1 MTRRRTAVVT
11 ASAMGMLMT
20 LGACG
25 DSREEVTV
33 GLITKQEENPYW
45 LALRETAEKTADDQ
59 GVTLLTATGTSDA
72 DVESQQKA
80 IADMVAK
87 GVDGI
92 LIAPTDS
99 AALLPAVEAARAA
112 GVIVIALDT
121 PFDPVDAVDAYFTTD
136 NVRAGELVGEYAA
149 AKAKELGMTPQVA
162 MLGLTPG
169 FLSGDQREAGFL
181 VSMGLDAKDTAI
193 VADVDTQGDRELA
206 NDAMAKILQDNQ
218 DVNVVYAVNEPAALG
233 ALDALGAANIDPADI
248 VLVSV
253 DGGCGAIK
261 DGVRPGLIDATAQQ
275 YPANM
280 AREGVLAIVDAVR
293 DDQPPNGY
301 LDTGVQLITGNP
313 APGVDSRDVAYGVRN
328 CWGE

>member
-1 MTRRRTAVVT
+1 
-11 ASAMGMLMT
+11 MGMLMT

-87 GVDGI
+87 GADGI

-181 VSMGLDAKDTAI
+181 VSMGLDAKDPAI
-193 VADVDTQGDRELA
+193 VADVDTQVTA
-206 NDAMAKILQDNQ
+206 NWRMMRWPRSCRTTRTSMSCMPSTSRQRSAHWTRSARRTSIPPTLSWCQWTVGAGRSRMGCVPASSTPPRSSIRPIWRAKACWRSSMPCVTTSRRMATWT
-218 DVNVVYAVNEPAALG
+218 
-233 ALDALGAANIDPADI
+233 
-248 VLVSV
+248 
-253 DGGCGAIK
+253 
-261 DGVRPGLIDATAQQ
+261 PGF
-275 YPANM
+275 N
-280 AREGVLAIVDAVR
+280 
-293 DDQPPNGY
+293 
-301 LDTGVQLITGNP
+301 
-313 APGVDSRDVAYGVRN
+313 
-328 CWGE
+328 